1 MTARPAPQARTG
13 RRPSLRARAARIRL
27 LVLDVDGVLTDGL
40 IRFEPGGGETK
51 TFHVRDG
58 HGLVV
63 AQRAGIGVA
72 LVSGRTSRAVDL
84 RAKELGIRDVHQ
96 GCREKAATLARIR
109 RKWKAGPEEV
119 AVMGD
124 DLVDLPLFREAGLA
138 LAVSDAPAEVR
149 TRADWVSRSPG
160 GRGAVREAVEML
172 LKARGSWEAI
182 VRSEAEGK
190 R

>member
-1 MTARPAPQARTG
+1 MRGKQGRTG
-13 RRPSLRARAARIRL
+13 RGPSLRERAARIRL
-27 LVLDVDGVLTDGL
+27 LVLDVDGVLTDGRIWL
-40 IRFEPGGGETK
+40 DPGGGETK

-58 HGLVV
+58 HGLVL
-63 AQRAGIGVA
+63 AQRAGVGVA
-72 LVSGRTSRAVDL
+72 LVSGRRSRVVDL

-96 GCREKAATLARIR
+96 GCREKAAALANLR
-109 RKWKAGPEEV
+109 RKWKAAPEEV

-149 TRADWVSRSPG
+149 RRADWVSRSPG
-160 GRGAVREAVEML
+160 GQGAVREAVEMI
-172 LKARGSWEAI
+172 LKARGSWNGI